1 MPWKLPPLKLP
12 WDLNVLVNK
21 IPGIINN
28 CFGSDEEE
36 EEDEEEEDGAKFL
49 LLEGSVFRL
58 RFGIT
63 GSRGVLVWVEV
74 EEIFEC

>member
-1 MPWKLPPLKLP
+1 LPWKLPPLKLP
-12 WDLNVLVNK
+12 WDLNVLVKK

-36 EEDEEEEDGAKFL
+36 EEDEEDEEDEEEEDDANFL

-58 RFGIT
+58 RVGI
-63 GSRGVLVWVEV
+63 SE
-74 EEIFEC
+74 

>member
-1 MPWKLPPLKLP
+1 LPWKLPPLKLP
-12 WDLNVLVNK
+12 WDLNVLVK
-21 IPGIINN
+21 IVPGIINN

-63 GSRGVLVWVEV
+63 GSRGGEVLGMGGGGGN
-74 EEIFEC
+74 I